1 HPFCPF
7 GRDPDRS
14 RTVRPRVRRWG
25 HFKPSL
31 GLYWGQIRP
40 SFPGQGL
47 ARAMRAH
54 QHDDSYRQLAAQ
66 LSQDEAKLLELSDD
80 YYSTQLISRAEF
92 IRQRDLLERCI
103 ATARVRLA
111 ATAAPGVLAG
121 LPAEEAQLR
130 AWWDNASGGPSSKR
144 PSSASTS
151 ARWTRP
157 NRHG

>member
-1 HPFCPF
+1 
-7 GRDPDRS
+7 
-14 RTVRPRVRRWG
+14 
-25 HFKPSL
+25 
-31 GLYWGQIRP
+31 
-40 SFPGQGL
+40 
-47 ARAMRAH
+47 MRAH